1 MFPAS
6 KRRNSCSAEISS
18 GAAKAW
24 SAVDPPKHGDVRT
37 EQQAR
42 LIWDV
47 RNPKFVPATIIPAL
61 GVLYLASMIL
71 LLVLFPI
78 PIGTMALI
86 TEFSKCKYAE
96 PRETGPG

>member
-1 MFPAS
+1 M
-6 KRRNSCSAEISS
+6 
-18 GAAKAW
+18 
-24 SAVDPPKHGDVRT
+24 VDVRT

-61 GVLYLASMIL
+61 GELYLASMTL

-86 TEFSKCKYAE
+86 TGFSKCKYAE
-96 PRETGPG
+96 TTRRDLGNENPPTQP